1 MGYEGSQAE
10 KAFGAALDA
19 YTSWKH
25 PYDNSRIRFRSEV
38 VNRLSQAALKAA
50 KRGVE
55 VGGLLWGQTGFDGS
69 LAVADATFVQGSTG
83 QFNSTTLD
91 LRHLREA
98 AHGWAPQ
105 ASLSLAGYFRSHL
118 REGLSLSEQDR
129 AFIEQ
134 EMREPELIFLVLKP
148 FQAGIC
154 TAGFFFWH
162 DGRLETADS
171 ELEVPFI
178 ATDRPAQPSGPVPQ
192 PNRTSENEGAETLV
206 SALRQSAMRHTPALK
221 AGPNPVTNAASGP
234 NASIVTAT
242 PGARR
247 PFRSGIVAAF
257 GLLIILIAAA
267 GLYFMGPK
275 LHPPPQP
282 APLKE
287 PETGIHL
294 QVEHGPEG
302 ELALTWNRDS
312 PEIRKAATATLVVLD
327 GAVTRTLSL
336 DSEQL
341 HSGKL
346 LYFAK
351 HPDVQFRLEL
361 DVDRLHTLAE
371 SIRAGVPEA
380 ARPRVAGGQHAH
392 RVARRAAGAG
402 LPGDE
407 PNAGHKGQVAN
418 QRPALA
424 ATEPSAETLP
434 LVRPVLPARVLVT
447 GVAPSSS
454 PDSAANGI
462 YVPPRAI
469 QEIMPETTPLGHF
482 AQILVQVNIDEA
494 GHVISAHAAGGAAD
508 VDDELTNIAV
518 TAAKRWRFQPA
529 TLDGKPI
536 PAEYTIVFAFHPSVS
551 GAKQ

>member
-1 MGYEGSQAE
+1 MRYEGSQAE
-10 KAFGAALDA
+10 TASGAELHE

-25 PYDNSRIRFRSEV
+25 PYRNSNIRFRSEL
-38 VNRLSQAALKAA
+38 VNRLSQAALRAA
-50 KRGVE
+50 KQGRE
-55 VGGLLWGQTGFDGS
+55 VGGLLWGQTDANES
-69 LAVADATFVQGSTG
+69 VVAADATFVQGSTV
-83 QFNSTTLD
+83 QFNSTALD

-98 AHGWAPQ
+98 VNGWAPQ
-105 ASLSLAGYFRSHL
+105 ASLSLIGYFRSHL
-118 REGLSLSEQDR
+118 REGLSLSTQDR

-134 EMREPELIFLVLKP
+134 EMRDPELIFLVLKP

-178 ATDRPAQPSGPVPQ
+178 ATDRPAQPSGPSPQ
-192 PNRTSENEGAETLV
+192 PNRASENEGAESLV
-206 SALRQSAMRHTPALK
+206 SSLRQSAMRHAPALK

-234 NASIVTAT
+234 NASIVTAI

-247 PFRSGIVAAF
+247 PFRSGIVGAF

-267 GLYFMGPK
+267 GLYFIGPK

-327 GAVTRTLSL
+327 GPVTRTLNL

-346 LYFAK
+346 IYFAK

-361 DVDRLHTLAE
+361 DVDRLHTVAE

-392 RVARRAAGAG
+392 RVARRAAGAV

-407 PNAGHKGQVAN
+407 PDTAHKAQVMK
-418 QRPALA
+418 QRPVLA
-424 ATEPSAETLP
+424 GAEPSAVTLP
-434 LVRPVLPARVLVT
+434 LVRPVLPARELVT
-447 GVAPSSS
+447 GAAPSSS
-454 PDSAANGI
+454 LDPAVGGT

-469 QEIMPETTPLGHF
+469 QEIMPETTPLGRF

-494 GHVISAHAAGGAAD
+494 GRVISAHAAGGTAV
-508 VDDELTNIAV
+508 VDDELTNLAV

-536 PAEYTIVFAFHPSVS
+536 PAEYTIVFAFHPSVP
-551 GAKQ
+551 GAKP